1 MDSVGVG
8 LALTSIVLFVVT
20 LGLSTRLTQVKP
32 VNKKRLTP
40 FVNNSENDPKT
51 IVVKLPHGESI
62 PDDYILD
69 LKVSLSK
76 AKAKVEGE
84 MEKGDKIEERGKKFY
99 RRLDEYL

>member
-1 MDSVGVG
+1 VDSVGVG
-8 LALTSIVLFVVT
+8 LALTSIVLFLVT
-20 LGLSTRLTQVKP
+20 LGLSTRPTQVKP

-51 IVVKLPHGESI
+51 IVVKLPQGESF

-84 MEKGDKIEERGKKFY
+84 KEKGDKIEERGKNFY